1 MEPAPLQRARILLVD
16 DHAENLMAL
25 RSFLTRPD
33 YELVECTS
41 GSDALKKILKYEFA
55 VILLDVV
62 MPGLDGLETAR
73 IIRQREASRHIPI
86 LFLTAAGA
94 EMAQIY
100 KAYSVGAVD
109 YLVKPIEPDIVKAK
123 VAVFVE
129 LWRKE
134 GQIRAQEAQ
143 LRDAERRRNEQ
154 ALKES
159 DALYEATFDKAAVGI
174 AHMATDGH
182 WLRANQKLA
191 DIVGYTRAELVQ
203 LRIQDLADPDDVEH
217 IVGDLRRLL
226 SDELETLQEER
237 RYRHRDGRTIWV
249 WLTVSLLKDDEG
261 RPRHFVAIVEDI
273 TERRLMANRRQFL
286 TEASE
291 TLLSSF
297 DDPTALA
304 RVGRVA
310 VPTVADWCMVDLA
323 PAGGQGEPTVIV
335 HADRTQTGMLEQW
348 ALGERNGRRLRL
360 ADLLRDGQPVLLP
373 ELPKAWTSGHELVS
387 RELAEATSVLVVPV
401 VAREEILGTIA
412 FGVSSGRRYGQA
424 DLAMAEDLAH
434 RVSLAVDNARLYREA
449 RDAVSARDEFLS
461 IASHELR
468 TPLTPLQI
476 VLQRLLSERSK
487 EPLET
492 ISTDRLRLLLARSE
506 RQVQR
511 LTALVDNLLDV
522 SRVSSGTLRL
532 QREACDIAEVVN
544 EVAGRFGEEFAR
556 AECQVTIEAPPTLV
570 GQWDQLRIEQVITN
584 LLANAIK
591 YGAGKPIVI
600 HVERTDGAAQLVVK
614 DHGIGIEPE
623 KVSRIF
629 ERFERAVSSRSY
641 GGLGLGLYIARQ
653 IVEAHGGHISVAS
666 RPGEGST
673 FTIDLPLEHL
683 TLIRGSA
690 DDEEPAIALAL
701 P

>member
-1 MEPAPLQRARILLVD
+1 MEQAPLQRARILLVD
-16 DHAENLMAL
+16 DHPENLMAL

-55 VILLDVV
+55 LILLDVV
-62 MPGLDGLETAR
+62 MPGLDGFETAR

-94 EMAQIY
+94 EMGQIY

-143 LRDAERRRNEQ
+143 LREADRRRNEQ

-191 DIVGYTRAELVQ
+191 DIVGYSRAELVQ
-203 LRIQDLADPDDVEH
+203 LRVQDLADPDDVEP

-226 SDELETLQEER
+226 SGELETLQEER

-249 WLTVSLLKDDEG
+249 WLTVSLLKDDAG
-261 RPRHFVAIVEDI
+261 RPRHFVSIVEDV

-304 RVGRVA
+304 RVGRLA

-323 PAGGQGEPTVIV
+323 PAGGQGEPIVIV
-335 HADRTQTGMLEQW
+335 HADRAQTVMLEQW
-348 ALGERNGRRLRL
+348 ALGERNGRRTRL
-360 ADLLRDGQPVLLP
+360 VDLLRDGQPVLLP
-373 ELPKAWTSGHELVS
+373 ELPAAWTAGHELVS
-387 RELAEATSVLVVPV
+387 RELVEATSVLVVPV

-532 QREACDIAEVVN
+532 QREECDLAEVVN
-544 EVAGRFGEEFAR
+544 EVTGRFGEECAR

-570 GQWDQLRIEQVITN
+570 GQWDPLRIEQVITN

-600 HVERTDGAAQLVVK
+600 HVERGEGSAQLVVK

-653 IVEAHGGHISVAS
+653 IVEAHGGHITVVSL
-666 RPGEGST
+666 PGEGST
-673 FTIDLPLEHL
+673 FTIQLPLEHL
-683 TLIRGSA
+683 TLLRGAA
-690 DDEEPAIALAL
+690 DDEEPPVGLAL